1 MIILAVFSQ
10 KQMNETDKKLKVC
23 LLGATFSTS
32 NMGVGA
38 LTEGTIQSVIHQFPD
53 AEIILLDYGTEGLTY
68 NIQIDKRNVPI
79 QLINMRFSKKVY
91 LKNNIAL
98 LIFLSLV
105 LKLIPFQKIKNKL
118 ISNNFYL
125 NQIFESDI
133 VASIAGG
140 DSFSDIYGLR
150 RYLYV
155 SLPQLLVLSLGKK
168 LILLPQTLGPF
179 NLKLTSIIARYI
191 LNRARIIYS
200 RDYTGLRETK
210 ALLEY
215 DGNPEKLRFCYDVG
229 FVVNPVRPGKIDLGG
244 LREQSEVKAPL
255 IGLNVSGLLY
265 MGGYT
270 ENNMF
275 GLRIDYRKFVNDL
288 IDFLIQKK
296 NANIILIPHVFGSQ
310 EHKESDSVVSEIIF
324 NSLHS
329 KYKDRIFVARGNY
342 NQNEI
347 KYIIGLCDF
356 FIGSRMHACIAALS
370 QNIPAVAIA
379 YSKKFY
385 GVMETIGVEFLV
397 ADPRKMEKEE
407 ILNMISETYSQ
418 RDLIRKQLEQKIP
431 EVKRTVL
438 NLFNEIE
445 MYS

>member
-1 MIILAVFSQ
+1 M
-10 KQMNETDKKLKVC
+10 
-23 LLGATFSTS
+23 
-32 NMGVGA
+32 
-38 LTEGTIQSVIHQFPD
+38 
-53 AEIILLDYGTEGLTY
+53 
-68 NIQIDKRNVPI
+68 
-79 QLINMRFSKKVY
+79 
-91 LKNNIAL
+91 
-98 LIFLSLV
+98 
-105 LKLIPFQKIKNKL
+105 
-118 ISNNFYL
+118 
-125 NQIFESDI
+125 
-133 VASIAGG
+133 
-140 DSFSDIYGLR
+140 
-150 RYLYV
+150 
-155 SLPQLLVLSLGKK
+155 PQLLVLSLGKK

-370 QNIPAVAIA
+370 QNIPAIAIA

-438 NLFNEIE
+438 NLFNEIK